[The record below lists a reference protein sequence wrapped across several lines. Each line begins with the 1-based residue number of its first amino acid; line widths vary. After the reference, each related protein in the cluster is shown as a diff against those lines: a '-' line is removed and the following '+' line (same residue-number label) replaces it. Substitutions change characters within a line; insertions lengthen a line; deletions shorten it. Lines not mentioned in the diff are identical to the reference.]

1 MTKVLVVFTV
11 FNLLTFGLF
20 ALVSKDMEMKAYP
33 DAKAGVERFAVFLPE
48 KTKADEEALKVEI
61 TAGKTMLTDGVNQ
74 VRLASVIEPRSLDGE
89 EKTYYEVTGPSEVI
103 STRMAAP
110 EGAQKVEQFVS
121 APSLKVPYNS
131 GDPIVVYAPKGYEV
145 RSRIWKGAEAVEDA
159 EVAEKR

>member
-1 MTKVLVVFTV
+1 MTKILVIFSV

-33 DAKAGVERFAVFLPE
+33 NAKAGVERFAVFLPE
-48 KTKADEEALKVEI
+48 KSKADEDAMVVEI
-61 TAGKTMLTDGVNQ
+61 IVGKTMLTDGGNE
-74 VRLASVIEPRSLDGE
+74 VRLASVIEPRSLEGKE
-89 EKTYYEVTGPSEVI
+89 SAYYEVTGPSEVV

-110 EGAQKVEQFVS
+110 EGALKEERFVS

-131 GDPIVVYAPKGYEV
+131 ADPIVVYAPKEYEV
-145 RSRIWKGAEAVEDA
+145 RSRTWKGAEALDEA